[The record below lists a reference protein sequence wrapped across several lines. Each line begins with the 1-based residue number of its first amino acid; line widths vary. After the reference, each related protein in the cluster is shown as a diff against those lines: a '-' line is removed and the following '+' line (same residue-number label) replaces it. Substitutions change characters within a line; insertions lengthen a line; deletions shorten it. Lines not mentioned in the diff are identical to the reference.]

1 MRNNNIDSTITLLEI
16 LKGGIS
22 FQIILN
28 KILAN
33 QV

>member
-16 LKGGIS
+16 LNGGIN